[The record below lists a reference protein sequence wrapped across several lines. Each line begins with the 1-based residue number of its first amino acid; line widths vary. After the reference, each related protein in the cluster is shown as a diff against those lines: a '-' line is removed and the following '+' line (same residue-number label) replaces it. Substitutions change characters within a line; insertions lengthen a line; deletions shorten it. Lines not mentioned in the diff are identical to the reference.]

1 MRRLKVPD
9 VSIGRLALYLR
20 ALGGLDLSG
29 AGRTYISSNELGKI
43 AGVSPAQ
50 VRKDLALFGEF
61 GKQGVGYDAVNL
73 YHELEQILGCDQAIS
88 VAIAGVGEL
97 GIALVRYSAARR
109 REDDRYPFLIA
120 AAFDADPKKVGK
132 VASGTAPIY
141 HYSEIPE
148 RVRAAGIRM
157 GIISVPARAA
167 QDVAELMAVGGI
179 KGILNFAPVR
189 LALDS
194 EIQVVQADVSLEL
207 VRLAYYIRE

>member
-20 ALGGLDLSG
+20 ALGSLDLG
-29 AGRTYISSNELGKI
+29 AGRTYISSSELGRM

-61 GKQGVGYDAVNL
+61 GKQGVGYDALNL
-73 YHELEQILGCDQAIS
+73 YRELEQILGCDRPIA

-97 GIALVRYSAARR
+97 GIALVRYSVTRR
-109 REDDRYPFLIA
+109 REDGRYPFA
-120 AAFDADPKKVGK
+120 MAVAFDADPEKIGK
-132 VASGTAPIY
+132 VVADTAPVY

-167 QDVAELMAVGGI
+167 QTVAELMVAGGI
-179 KGILNFAPVR
+179 KGILNFAPSR
-189 LALDS
+189 LVLDPT
-194 EIQVVQADVSLEL
+194 IQVVQADVSLEL